1 MKRIAAAG
9 LMLVLLAG
17 CSREPEVKAENASI
31 GEVVNK
37 LEASGAADQTRL
49 RPGQW
54 RLVNTITNVEMGG
67 VPQQVA
73 AMARRNMMATRTL
86 ERCVSKEEAA
96 RPTAEMFGGDATAAC
111 KYESFELGDGR
122 LESVMRCTPPQGG
135 TVVTR
140 MTGSFTPD
148 EYSVESAMEADAT
161 VEGKKQTMKVAAK
174 TVGKRIG
181 DCAPGG
187 AAKEMAK

>member
-1 MKRIAAAG
+1 MRSIAAAG
-9 LMLVLLAG
+9 LLVVLLAG

-37 LEASGAADQTRL
+37 LEASGAGGQARL

-54 RLVNTITNVEMGG
+54 QLVNTVTNVEMAG
-67 VPQQVA
+67 VPQQVQ

-86 ERCVSKEEAA
+86 DRCVTEEEAA
-96 RPTAEMFGGDATAAC
+96 RPTAEMFGGEAAAAC
-111 KYESFELGDGR
+111 KYERFELGNGR
-122 LESVMRCTPPQGG
+122 LESVLRCTPPQGD

-140 MTGSFTPD
+140 MTGTFTPD
-148 EYSVESAMEADAT
+148 DYNVESTMEAQAT
-161 VEGKKQTMKVAAK
+161 VDGKAQTMKVSAK
-174 TVGKRIG
+174 TTGKRIG

-187 AAKEMAK
+187 SAKGVAK